1 VLVVAVIGASYLGF
15 SVTDF
20 FNDVKKT
27 VDEQT
32 KIANTQGDPDVT
44 TTGNF
49 VEDTGTRSCN
59 LKVEFVGTITGD
71 LLTDSPNVFN
81 GKYLQDGILEIPNV
95 GRINKITHDDSVI
108 NYQWYCQGEAS
119 LLDMLAFSF
128 ADNARNLEMQN
139 LFQID
144 NNQKLR
150 FYFSGESETNQ
161 GKKLTGCLKDENCAD
176 SKKINE
182 FIGSIDI
189 SAGTQLP
196 SGFNVPVY
204 LYDVAEDDYKIAYKS
219 DNLKINDRPVN
230 TVFYYDLMKP

>member
-1 VLVVAVIGASYLGF
+1 MLVVAVIGASYLGF

-49 VEDTGTRSCN
+49 VEDTGTRTCN
-59 LKVEFVGTITGD
+59 LKVEFVGTITGN
-71 LLTDSPNVFN
+71 LLSDNPSVFN
-81 GKYLQDGILEIPNV
+81 GKYLQDGISLP
-95 GRINKITHDDSVI
+95 THDDSVI

-119 LLDMLAFSF
+119 LLDMIAFSL
-128 ADNARNLEMQN
+128 ADNASKLQLQN
-139 LFQID
+139 VFEIENEQ
-144 NNQKLR
+144 QLR
-150 FYFSGESETNQ
+150 FYLSGESKHT
-161 GKKLTGCLKDENCAD
+161 GKKLVACKDDENCTD
-176 SKKINE
+176 SEKRNE
-182 FIGSIDI
+182 FIGDSLI

-204 LYDVAEDDYKIAYKS
+204 LYDVTEDDYRITYKS

>member
-1 VLVVAVIGASYLGF
+1 MNIYALIIVLVVAVIGASYLGF

-20 FNDVKKT
+20 ADDIKNK

-32 KIANTQGDPDVT
+32 KKANDQSDPDVET
-44 TTGNF
+44 VGNF

-59 LKVEFVGTITGD
+59 LKVEFVGTIAGD

-81 GKYLQDGILEIPNV
+81 GKYLQDGFSLPD
-95 GRINKITHDDSVI
+95 HDDSVI
-108 NYQWYCQGEAS
+108 NYQWYCKGEAS

-128 ADNARNLEMQN
+128 ADNASKLQLQN
-139 LFQID
+139 VFEIENEQS
-144 NNQKLR
+144 LR
-150 FYFSGESETNQ
+150 FYFSGESKNTGN
-161 GKKLTGCLKDENCAD
+161 KLVACQDDENCANSEKLTTFSD
-176 SKKINE
+176 E
-182 FIGSIDI
+182 VMI

-204 LYDVAEDDYKIAYKS
+204 LYNVAEDDYKISYKS
-219 DNLKINDRPVN
+219 DNLNINDRPVN